1 MTFKPRERE
10 RLLITVRKSGP
21 RPTGNLSNSALC
33 LTSGGLALYPHT
45 IWSVFLDLKIPFLKR
60 IFLSKTL
67 LCVQFGS
74 ARETEEEVRCRQ
86 RTTED
91 RSPPIPPPDVSCSR
105 SPPRSSILQHILQ
118 SSNTFY
124 HLPPHSSILQHTLT
138 SSTTFYN
145 PPPNSRI
152 IQNILHLQL
161 STKFY
166 NPPPNSTIHL

>member
-45 IWSVFLDLKIPFLKR
+45 IWSVFLDLKIPFLTR
-60 IFLSKTL
+60 IFFLSKTL

-74 ARETEEEVRCRQ
+74 ARETEEEVRCSSAYNRGSFASNSSSGRQ
-86 RTTED
+86 LLEVSTTFEH
-91 RSPPIPPPDVSCSR
+91 PPTHSN
-105 SPPRSSILQHILQ
+105 ILHHIRA
-118 SSNTFY
+118 
-124 HLPPHSSILQHTLT
+124 

-145 PPPNSRI
+145 PPPKSRI
-152 IQNILHLQL
+152 IQNILQL
-161 STKFY
+161 STKF
-166 NPPPNSTIHL
+166 SFDTFIMI